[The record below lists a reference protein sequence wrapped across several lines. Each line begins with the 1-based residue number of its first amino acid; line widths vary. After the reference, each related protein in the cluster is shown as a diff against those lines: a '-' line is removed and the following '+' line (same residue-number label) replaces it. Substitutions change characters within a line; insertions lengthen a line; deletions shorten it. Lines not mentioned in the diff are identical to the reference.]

1 MNDPMFN
8 QHLAWFL
15 GSLLEEYLPKAMLT
29 AGVSAFAALLLT
41 TWQSGHTTV
50 PRLWQLG
57 ILVMAI
63 TGVNTG
69 WMLANAGVDR
79 SLHNTYYVLAHLHYV
94 IGVLACFG
102 GFAAWYAW
110 APKLL
115 GFQYD
120 TRLAKLHFWLTAIGT
135 AVLFFPQ
142 HFLGL
147 AGMPRN
153 YADDPNAFAKWNLV
167 STYGS
172 YIVMAATLL
181 FIGSTIQAFIVVR
194 RRA

>member
-15 GSLLEEYLPKAMLT
+15 GRLIEEYLPPALLAIGIFGLT
-29 AGVSAFAALLLT
+29 ALMFSTLRAGQV
-41 TWQSGHTTV
+41 TV
-50 PRLWQLG
+50 PRHWQFGML
-57 ILVMAI
+57 IMALSG
-63 TGVNTG
+63 GVTG

-79 SLHNTYYVLAHLHYV
+79 ALHNTYYILAHFEYV
-94 IGVLACFG
+94 AWLVACFG

-110 APKLL
+110 APKLA

-120 TRLAKLHFWLTAIGT
+120 MRLAKLHFWLTAIGT

-147 AGMPRN
+147 VGMPRN
-153 YADDPNAFAKWNLV
+153 YADYPDAFAKWNLV

-181 FIGSTIQAFIVVR
+181 FIGSTIHAFVNSR
-194 RRA
+194 RRG